1 MTEILEGHRE
11 QVVQLPLREKLR
23 EGQRRFREGE
33 IIYPASSRRGALR
46 KDIIAHRIP
55 GKIKGLS
62 AWESEEEVPLYF
74 DQGIRRLRTGTK
86 FGAYSKKP
94 KR

>member
-1 MTEILEGHRE
+1 MVEVLEGQRE
-11 QVVQLPLREKLR
+11 QAVQIPLREKLR
-23 EGQRRFREGE
+23 EGQRCFEKGE
-33 IIYPASSRRGALR
+33 IIYPASSGRGALR

-62 AWESEEEVPLYF
+62 AWESEEEIPLYF

-86 FGAYSKKP
+86 FGAFSKKP